1 MDYNLK
7 KYKVLKFK
15 NYLKN
20 CSFLLIFHSSKI
32 SSKDYIKIEQT
43 FKKLKLKNYKILNGI
58 SSKTLKNSI
67 YIKYYNLISGLMLFI
82 KPSFKSTSI
91 KLIELKK
98 DLKFLLLTVKL
109 NNKMYSVSQINS
121 IKEFSY
127 KKNIF
132 DLYKLLAKTK
142 KNSYVLKK
150 INRNNVI

>member
-7 KYKVLKFK
+7 NYQILKTK
-15 NYLKN
+15 NYFKKN
-20 CSFLLIFHSSKI
+20 KFFFVLQSSKI
-32 SSKDYIKIEQT
+32 NLKEEIQLEQKIKT
-43 FKKLKLKNYKILNGI
+43 LKLKHYKILNGI

-127 KKNIF
+127 KKKYF
-132 DLYKLLAKTK
+132 
-142 KNSYVLKK
+142 
-150 INRNNVI
+150 